1 MSKNRNILN
10 VNKLQLKAI
19 GKSKRKN
26 KEETI
31 PKWDA
36 ISEYTASPPLSE
48 NEQSI
53 IDSICDSN
61 TVYYNPRKR
70 LKTRFNDELKH
81 WQAMG
86 FLTEHDYI
94 GWLRFNNLTESEN
107 TTYADLSETM
117 KKIIQGVV
125 K

>member
-10 VNKLQLKAI
+10 VNKLQLKAV
-19 GKSKRKN
+19 GRSKRKN
-26 KEETI
+26 SGKNI
-31 PKWDA
+31 KQWDA
-36 ISEYTASPPLSE
+36 TPEYTESPPLTQE
-48 NEQSI
+48 EQEI
-53 IDSICDSN
+53 IDSICDNN
-61 TVYYNPRKR
+61 TVYYNPRKK
-70 LKTRFNDELKH
+70 LKTRFNDELEH

-117 KKIIQGVV
+117 KKNIQG
-125 K
+125 

>member
-1 MSKNRNILN
+1 MSKSRNILN
-10 VNKLQLKAI
+10 VNKLQLRAVARNKRKSK
-19 GKSKRKN
+19 GKSVL
-26 KEETI
+26 
-31 PKWDA
+31 KWDS
-36 ISEYTASPPLSE
+36 IPEYTESPPLSE

-61 TVYYNPRKR
+61 TVYYNPRKK
-70 LKTRFNDELKH
+70 LKARFNDELEH
-81 WQAMG
+81 WQVMG

-117 KKIIQGVV
+117 KKIIQG
-125 K
+125 

>member
-10 VNKLQLKAI
+10 INKLQLRAV
-19 GKSKRKN
+19 GRSKRKS
-26 KEETI
+26 KEKSV

-36 ISEYTASPPLSE
+36 TPEYTESPPLTQE
-48 NEQSI
+48 EQEI
-53 IDSICDSN
+53 IDSICDNN
-61 TVYYNPRKR
+61 TVYYNPRKK
-70 LKTRFNDELKH
+70 LKTRFNDELEH

-117 KKIIQGVV
+117 KKNIQG
-125 K
+125 